1 MPYKPEELQ
10 DVQFYQEYLAGPTR
24 EFFDRIARSAANRDN
39 NENPIPFKKPGVD
52 FVSFEDITT
61 GLGLEEANFSDYAY
75 NLLVSS
81 IDGQESNYLLSIL
94 NADFNA
100 FMNNTENLAGF
111 SAGSGPPQESLGA
124 PAQYTY
130 QDIPQYIK
138 DLLDQASEKKRENYP
153 NYKDSKLENVIDRN
167 INELSNSLV
176 AESLPDGVSNGN
188 IITSDSTDDTRKWL
202 IENNQKR
209 IFPTLATFWGSAYAF
224 SELVTLSIS
233 DINNIPDGDPID

>member
-100 FMNNTENLAGF
+100 FMNNTETLAGF

-130 QDIPQYIK
+130 QDVPQYIK

-167 INELSNSLV
+167 INELSKSLV

-233 DINNIPDGDPID
+233 NINNIPDGDPID

>member
-10 DVQFYQEYLAGPTR
+10 DVQFYQEFLAGPTR

-61 GLGLEEANFSDYAY
+61 GLGLEDANFSDNAY

-81 IDGQESNYLLSIL
+81 IDGQERNYFLNIL

-111 SAGSGPPQESLGA
+111 GAGSGPPQESLGA
-124 PAQYTY
+124 PTQYTY
-130 QDIPQYIK
+130 QDVPQYIK
-138 DLLDQASEKKRENYP
+138 DLLDQASEKKRERYP

-167 INELSNSLV
+167 INELSKSLV
-176 AESLPDGVSNGN
+176 AETLPEGVSNGT

>member
-61 GLGLEEANFSDYAY
+61 GLGLEEDNFSDYAY

-124 PAQYTY
+124 PPQYTY
-130 QDIPQYIK
+130 QDVPQYIK

-167 INELSNSLV
+167 INELSKSLV

>member
-61 GLGLEEANFSDYAY
+61 GLGLEEANFSDNAY

-124 PAQYTY
+124 PEQYTY
-130 QDIPQYIK
+130 QDVPQYIK

-167 INELSNSLV
+167 INELSKSLV

>member
-81 IDGQESNYLLSIL
+81 SLS
-94 NADFNA
+94 
-100 FMNNTENLAGF
+100 
-111 SAGSGPPQESLGA
+111 
-124 PAQYTY
+124 
-130 QDIPQYIK
+130 
-138 DLLDQASEKKRENYP
+138 
-153 NYKDSKLENVIDRN
+153 SK
-167 INELSNSLV
+167 
-176 AESLPDGVSNGN
+176 
-188 IITSDSTDDTRKWL
+188 II
-202 IENNQKR
+202 Q
-209 IFPTLATFWGSAYAF
+209 
-224 SELVTLSIS
+224 
-233 DINNIPDGDPID
+233 

>member
-1 MPYKPEELQ
+1 MA
-10 DVQFYQEYLAGPTR
+10 QFYQEYLAGPTR

-130 QDIPQYIK
+130 QDVPQYIK

-167 INELSNSLV
+167 INELSKSLV

-233 DINNIPDGDPID
+233 NINNIPDGDPID

>member
-10 DVQFYQEYLAGPTR
+10 DVQFYQEFLAGPTR

-39 NENPIPFKKPGVD
+39 NENPIPFKKLGVD

-61 GLGLEEANFSDYAY
+61 GLGLEEANFSDYEY

-81 IDGQESNYLLSIL
+81 IDGQERNYFLNIL

-111 SAGSGPPQESLGA
+111 GAGSGPPQESLGA
-124 PAQYTY
+124 PTQYTY
-130 QDIPQYIK
+130 QDVPQYIK
-138 DLLDQASEKKRENYP
+138 DLLDQASEKKRERYP

-167 INELSNSLV
+167 INELSKSLV
-176 AESLPDGVSNGN
+176 AETLPEGVSNGT